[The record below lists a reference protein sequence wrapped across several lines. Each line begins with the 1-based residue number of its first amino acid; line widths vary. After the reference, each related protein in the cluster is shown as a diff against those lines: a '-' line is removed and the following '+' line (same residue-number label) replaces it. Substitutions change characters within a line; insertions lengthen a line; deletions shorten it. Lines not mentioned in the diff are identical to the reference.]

1 MADLRFWPNLDGSV
15 DRSGEFG
22 PPHIARGETR
32 VTRVSEVT
40 FA

>member
-1 MADLRFWPNLDGSV
+1 MVDLRFWPNLGTAV
-15 DRSGEFG
+15 DRSGEFRSR
-22 PPHIARGETR
+22 HIAAGETR